1 MIVGPGAERTGR
13 HRIGWRLG
21 TVGQVTAVPASVPT
35 TTDSGSAVVEQVV
48 LVDDAG
54 RPIGVA
60 DKATVHGP
68 TTPRHLAFSCYLFA
82 RDRHSDTAA
91 PTPDQGSTR
100 LLMTHRA
107 RSKSTFPG
115 VLTNTCCGHPAPGES
130 LVDAATRRLIFELGL
145 DPDDVPELQV
155 VLPEFSYRASDGRI
169 EENEFCP
176 VLVGWVSDDLITRP
190 RADEV
195 DDVEWWRWSDVLA
208 VASDPTSPLSAWARR
223 QVPELDAALR

>member
-1 MIVGPGAERTGR
+1 M
-13 HRIGWRLG
+13 RLG
-21 TVGQVTAVPASVPT
+21 TVGGVATAPSSDPARTLSGGTPPAPT
-35 TTDSGSAVVEQVV
+35 NHLPDEQVV

-54 RPIGVA
+54 LAIGVA

-82 RDRHSDTAA
+82 AEGLTTGADGRLSIADRTSM
-91 PTPDQGSTR
+91 R

-107 RSKSTFPG
+107 RTKSTFPG

-130 LVDAATRRLIFELGL
+130 LVGAATRRLVYELGV
-145 DPDDVPELQV
+145 DPDQVPALQI
-155 VLPEFSYRASDGRI
+155 VLPDFSYRAFDGQV

-176 VLVGWVSDDLITRP
+176 VLVGVVPADVITRA

-195 DDVEWWRWSDVLA
+195 DDVQWWAWTDVLA
-208 VASDPTSPLSAWARR
+208 AAADPDSALSAWARR
-223 QVPELDAALR
+223 QVPALDGALAAA